1 MKSFKIAG
9 VVVAAV
15 LALGVTA
22 CSQQTPSTPVSSSA
36 SEVVAPV
43 VLSADDLQGAT
54 VDLSVG
60 QVLDITTG
68 DLAVDSYSAEVEDP
82 SVVEF
87 VEGRESGGATFNPG
101 LTALTVGTTK
111 VTLSNE
117 DGGIEDVIFT
127 VSVTEPGSR

>member
-1 MKSFKIAG
+1 MRTSKILGALAAA
-9 VVVAAV
+9 VVA
-15 LALGVTA
+15 LSLCA

-36 SEVVAPV
+36 STVIAPV
-43 VLSADDLQGAT
+43 VLSAEDLQGAT

-68 DLAVDSYSAEVEDP
+68 DLAVDSYSAEIEDP

-101 LTALTVGTTK
+101 LTALTEGTTK

-127 VSVTEPGSR
+127 VSVTEPGQR